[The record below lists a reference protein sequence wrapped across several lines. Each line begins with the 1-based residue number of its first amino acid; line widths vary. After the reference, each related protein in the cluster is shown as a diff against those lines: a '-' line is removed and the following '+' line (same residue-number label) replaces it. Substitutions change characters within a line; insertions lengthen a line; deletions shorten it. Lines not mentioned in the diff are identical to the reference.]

1 VGETLI
7 TTLGGRIREARR
19 AAGYTNVEQLA
30 VVLGVGQRTVQ
41 RWETDRSEP
50 SLSLLRQI
58 AAATGEPLS
67 YFFQGQKEGERRV
80 SGPAPDT
87 EV

>member
-1 VGETLI
+1 MGETLV

-50 SLSLLRQI
+50 SISRLRKI
-58 AAATGEPLS
+58 AAETGKPLS
-67 YFFQGQKEGERRV
+67 YFLVAE
-80 SGPAPDT
+80 AAA
-87 EV
+87 